1 MGDREYR
8 SIVEMFHHRVELTP
22 DAEAM
27 SGRTRPGKGWYH
39 LSWSETAERV
49 RRVACGLASLGIEP
63 GERVAILATTS
74 PTWVIV
80 DLGILAAGGATT
92 TVYTSNTPD
101 ECAHILSDS
110 DSVVCF
116 AETPD
121 QAAKLAEVRAELP
134 ELRRV
139 VLMEGAVTAVPSA
152 DAAGDWLLTLEELE
166 TLGDAWDAE
175 NPGGYERRAD
185 AVGPDDIAT
194 LIYTSGT
201 TGKPKGVVL
210 SHDNWVY
217 EAGAIQEME
226 VLTAADKQFLFL
238 PLAHSFAKVLEVGF
252 IRAGVPTAVDG
263 NLDEL
268 IDNVAAARPTVM
280 PAVPR
285 IFEKVYNKVV
295 DGARAAGGLKY
306 KIFEWALSVGRQV
319 SVLIQRGEQPT
330 GLLAIK
336 NRIADKLV
344 FSKLKARFGGRIR
357 YFVSGGA
364 PLSREIAEFFHA
376 ADMLVLEG
384 YGLTESS
391 AASFVNR
398 PHHYKFGTVGPA
410 VPGTEVRIA
419 EDGEILIRG
428 RGIMRGYH
436 HLPEE
441 TAAALD
447 ADGWLHTG
455 DIGEVDEDG
464 FLKITDRKK
473 DIIVTAGGK
482 NIAPQYIENLLKAQ
496 TSYISQVVMLGD
508 RKPYCVALVTIN
520 EETVGA
526 WAREQGIEYEGYAD
540 LAANPEVKRLIE
552 SEVETLNRRL
562 ASYETIKKIH
572 LLDRDFS
579 QETGELTPKMSIK
592 RPVVARR
599 WADEVAAL
607 YEGGEA
613 SAM

>member
-8 SIVEMFHHRVELTP
+8 SIVEMFHHRVERTP

-27 SGRTRPGKGWYH
+27 SGRIRPGKGWYH
-39 LSWSETAERV
+39 MTWAETAERV
-49 RRVACGLASLGIEP
+49 RSVAGGLASLGIEP

-74 PTWVIV
+74 PIWVV
-80 DLGILAAGGATT
+80 LDLGILAAGGATT
-92 TVYTSNTPD
+92 TIYTSNTPD

-110 DSVVCF
+110 DSIVCF
-116 AETPD
+116 AENPD
-121 QAAKLAEVRAELP
+121 QAAKLLEVRAELP
-134 ELRRV
+134 RLRRV
-139 VLMEGAVTAVPSA
+139 ILMEGAPDDVRGAKS
-152 DAAGDWLLTLEELE
+152 GDEMLLSLEELE
-166 TLGDAWDAE
+166 RLGDIWNAE
-175 NPGGYERRAD
+175 NPGGYERMAER
-185 AVGPDDIAT
+185 VGPDDVAT

-210 SHDNWVY
+210 THDNWVY
-217 EAGAIQEME
+217 EGWAIEEME
-226 VLTAADKQFLFL
+226 VLTAEDKQFLFL

-252 IRAGVPTAVDG
+252 IYAGVPTAVDG

-295 DGARAAGGLKY
+295 EGTRTAGGLKY

-330 GLLAIK
+330 GFLALK

-376 ADMLVLEG
+376 AGMLVLEG

-398 PHHYKFGTVGPA
+398 PHHYKFGTVGPP

-441 TAAALD
+441 TAATLD
-447 ADGWLHTG
+447 AEGWLHTG
-455 DIGEVDEDG
+455 DIGEVDEDN

-496 TSYISQVVMLGD
+496 TAYVSQVVMLGD

-526 WAREQGIEYEGYAD
+526 WAKEQGIEYAGYAD
-540 LAANPEVKRLIE
+540 LAAKPEVQALIE
-552 SEVETLNRRL
+552 SEVEALNRRL
-562 ASYETIKKIH
+562 ASYETIKKVH
-572 LLDRDFS
+572 LLERDFS

-592 RPVVARR
+592 RKVVENR
-599 WADEVAAL
+599 WADAVAAL
-607 YEGGEA
+607 YE
-613 SAM
+613 SS